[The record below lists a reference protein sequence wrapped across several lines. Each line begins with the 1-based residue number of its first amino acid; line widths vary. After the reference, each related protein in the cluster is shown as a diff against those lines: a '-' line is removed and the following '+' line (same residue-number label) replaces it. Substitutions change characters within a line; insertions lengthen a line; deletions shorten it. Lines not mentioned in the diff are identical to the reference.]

1 MHYYTTKIRL
11 MWHPQGMWGGA
22 EEIMMRH
29 VKARLAESTYFT
41 SQSKTISMKHDH
53 LPLLKHN
60 LPTRD

>member
-29 VKARLAESTYFT
+29 VKARLYMYKYIPLTFCTVYVLYEP
-41 SQSKTISMKHDH
+41 IENH
-53 LPLLKHN
+53 LDA
-60 LPTRD
+60 T